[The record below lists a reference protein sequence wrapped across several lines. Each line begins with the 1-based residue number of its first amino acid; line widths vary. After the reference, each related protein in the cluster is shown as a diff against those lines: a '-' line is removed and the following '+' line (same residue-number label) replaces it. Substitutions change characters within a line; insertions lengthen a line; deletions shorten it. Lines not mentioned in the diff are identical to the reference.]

1 MPNTLASLRRP
12 LTPRFRLRVR
22 LRTAES
28 LRGFAVLILLAGVLS
43 AGSAAAAG
51 GFSGGADARES
62 FQSASAGETFDGAA
76 APFGTTGILT
86 ESALF
91 PQSEGARPER
101 PVTIRVGVLAYSP
114 PWYDGAFVDE
124 TIRQLAWRLPQYD
137 FDVVYESAEDLRRS
151 MAAHRVDVVISPES
165 FLALTEG
172 QRLHAL
178 ASIVSDAAGDSSRSV
193 GAAVVVRRDRTDLAT
208 LADLKG
214 RTVAAVEDEASP
226 GLIEVLREAARFTD
240 RPDEFF
246 CDVLHVPRLRMKEV
260 LSAVMSGRAD
270 AGILRACFLEDLWR
284 SGNTSFERELRV
296 IDSRKGDGLSCRH
309 STALYPGWTIAAL
322 ETLPQ
327 EEARALS
334 AVLLT
339 KAPNAWGQHWT
350 VSTNVSSYTD
360 LMKTLRIG
368 PYAYL
373 REWTLARIWSEYRL
387 WILLAGIALVGLF
400 AHSFILEQL
409 VRRRTWELER
419 LHAEQQAAE
428 RHAREMTERIDQLQR
443 AGAVGQIS
451 TIVAHEMKQPLA
463 IIQNLARGTERMIED
478 EPETLD
484 EVEAAVERIEKEA
497 GRAAA
502 IIDRVRGYSQGRAN
516 RRAVPFAAALT
527 EAVLQFRATRRG
539 RLAEV
544 IVGRC
549 DQGEVWMDPLDL
561 ELVVVNLL
569 ANAVDACRDA
579 ARPRVR
585 VDLRNEGDAMV
596 LAVEDN
602 GPRLSDAAFAAL
614 EGAVLKST
622 KADGLGL
629 GLSIVRTIASASLG
643 RLSFE
648 RAGGANGGGV
658 RAVVRLPVFT
668 AAPEAAEEKTH
679 AAGTK
684 EGGELP

>member
-1 MPNTLASLRRP
+1 M
-12 LTPRFRLRVR
+12 TPRRRLRARRRALGALR
-22 LRTAES
+22 L
-28 LRGFAVLILLAGVLS
+28 LRAGLAVVALLAGVLG
-43 AGSAAAAG
+43 AGPAAAAG
-51 GFSGGADARES
+51 DFAGATDAQRS
-62 FQSASAGETFDGAA
+62 IQSASAGEAFDGAA
-76 APFGTTGILT
+76 APFSTADVVS

-91 PQSEGARPER
+91 PEPEGARPER
-101 PVTIRVGVLAYSP
+101 PITIRVGVLAYSP

-151 MAAHRVDVVISPES
+151 MAAHQVDVVVSPES

-172 QRLHAL
+172 RRLHAL

-193 GAAVVVRRDRTDLAT
+193 GAAVVVRRDRTDLTT

-214 RTVAAVEDEASP
+214 LTVAAVEDEASP
-226 GLIEVLREAARFTD
+226 GYLEVLREAARLTD

-246 CDVLHVPRLRMKEV
+246 GDVVHVPRLRMKEV
-260 LSAVMSGRAD
+260 LAQVMSGRAD

-309 STALYPGWTIAAL
+309 STALYPGWTIAAF

-327 EEARALS
+327 EVARAVS

-350 VSTNVSSYTD
+350 VSTNPSSYVD
-360 LMKTLRIG
+360 LLKTLRIG

-373 REWTLARIWSEYRL
+373 REWTLARIWNEYRF
-387 WILLAGIALVGLF
+387 WILLAGIALLGLL

-409 VRRRTWELER
+409 VRRRTRELER
-419 LHAEQQAAE
+419 VHAAQQAAE
-428 RHAREMTERIDQLQR
+428 RHAREMTERLDQLQR

-516 RRAVPFAAALT
+516 RRAVSFASALA
-527 EAVLQFRATRRG
+527 EAVVQFRATRRG

-544 IVGRC
+544 ILGRS
-549 DQGEVWMDPLDL
+549 DAGDVWMDPLDL
-561 ELVVVNLL
+561 ELIVVNLL

-579 ARPRVR
+579 AHPCVR
-585 VDLRNEGDAMV
+585 VDLSNEGGAMV
-596 LAVEDN
+596 LTVEDN

-648 RAGGANGGGV
+648 RAGNGTGEGV
-658 RAVVRLPVFT
+658 RAVVRLPLCT
-668 AAPEAAEEKTH
+668 GAPAEKKRP
-679 AAGTK
+679 AGQKDQK
-684 EGGELP
+684 EEREEGEFE